1 MSQTLRPSCA
11 RSLLA
16 PVKAFALIATL
27 LITGCGA
34 EMEIGDYD
42 SQPASQSPN
51 TAAKVTEPVA
61 AIVQE
66 EAAAADE
73 HLSKQ
78 MEERKI
84 VYTADMHLEVE
95 KFEAA
100 VDALRLL
107 VEEHQ
112 GFVASHEIDGGA
124 GYRRSGHWTIRVPSE
139 SFDSFHASLKGLG
152 YPLKDSLTS
161 KEVTEEYVDVERRI
175 GNLKRMEERLR
186 EHLEKNTRNLNDI
199 FEVEKELT
207 RVGAETER
215 LQGRLQLLQ
224 DLTALATINLDI
236 GEKEVYEPAAPP
248 PPPTFAARIYD
259 TFQSSSN
266 LLMTVLQSVSLFFV
280 GLSPWL
286 PFLLVA
292 GLVLRILYKKA
303 QQASS
308 PEF

>member
-1 MSQTLRPSCA
+1 MFQTLLPSCV
-11 RSLLA
+11 RSLVVPLTSLC
-16 PVKAFALIATL
+16 LIVTL
-27 LITGCGA
+27 LMSGCGA
-34 EMEIGDYD
+34 DVEFGDYEPQSD
-42 SQPASQSPN
+42 SDAAS
-51 TAAKVTEPVA
+51 TATEPVA
-61 AIVQE
+61 ALVQE

-84 VYTADMHLEVE
+84 VYTAAMHLEVD
-95 KFEAA
+95 KFEEA
-100 VDALRLL
+100 VDSLYTL
-107 VEEHQ
+107 VEEHR

-139 SFDSFHASLKGLG
+139 SFDSFHAGLKALG
-152 YPLKDSLTS
+152 YPLKDSLNS
-161 KEVTEEYVDVERRI
+161 REVTEEYVDVERRI

-186 EHLEKNTRNLNDI
+186 EHLEKSTKNLNDI

-224 DLTALATINLDI
+224 NLTALATINLDI
-236 GEKEVYEPAAPP
+236 SEKEVYEPVAPP
-248 PPPTFAARIYD
+248 EPPTFAAQIRS
-259 TFQSSSN
+259 TFDESSN
-266 LLMTVLQSVSLFFV
+266 ALIAVLKGITLLLV

-286 PFLLVA
+286 PFLLVI
-292 GLVLRILYKKA
+292 GLMIRLLYKKHRPA
-303 QQASS
+303 S